1 MTKKRG
7 EVMKRLLVGLSAALT
22 VGLTVGG
29 IWTLCRKR
37 PEKNYDDI
45 DGGVVKRYWSDAPKT
60 IESTEI
66 VNFHCEISLIAAC
79 DVDEL
84 GHRVYNLNA
93 ELKDGKVL
101 VKYDWYERGG
111 DRDNAEYQA
120 DADFMAR
127 LHKIVSEYDFAQQNG
142 YYHSVSGLPD
152 MYGGSLHIV
161 YASGERID
169 IYDNQS
175 GFLPYEAEKALVNLF
190 GAATKV
196 KNE

>member
-1 MTKKRG
+1 MKQLG
-7 EVMKRLLVGLSAALT
+7 EVMKWLLAGLGAALT
-22 VGLTVGG
+22 VGLIAGG
-29 IWTLCRKR
+29 AWAICRKL
-37 PEKNYDDI
+37 PEKNNDDI
-45 DGGVVKRYWSDAPKT
+45 DGGVVKRYWSDAPKV

-66 VNFHCEISLIAAC
+66 VSFHCEISLIAAC

-84 GHRVYNLNA
+84 GHRVYNLDA
-93 ELKDGKVL
+93 ELKDGEVR

-111 DRDNAEYQA
+111 DSDKAEYKA

-127 LHKIVSEYDFAQQNG
+127 LQEIVSEYDFAGQNG

-161 YASGERID
+161 YASDECID

-175 GFLPYEAEKALVNLF
+175 GILPYEAEKALVSLF
-190 GAATKV
+190 GAATKL
-196 KNE
+196 ETE